1 MKNNIIQNTFN
12 IFVLLIFIILSF
24 CTFYITNIY
33 FYISIFIILFL
44 SFIIKKVSVKD
55 IFKFNIYIMFSF
67 VLVIFVFNLI
77 FMTFEETI
85 NIIIKLI
92 LICNLSFI
100 LTYYLPSYKLIQT
113 INLLLKPLKLFKI
126 NTDTIN
132 LILTIGITFIPI
144 LINEIAK
151 IRTSL
156 LSKGIKYNS
165 LSNMYNMIKILI
177 PNLFKKI
184 NEIDISLVAKGVNE

>member
-1 MKNNIIQNTFN
+1 
-12 IFVLLIFIILSF
+12 
-24 CTFYITNIY
+24 
-33 FYISIFIILFL
+33 
-44 SFIIKKVSVKD
+44 
-55 IFKFNIYIMFSF
+55 MFSF

-144 LINEIAK
+144 LINEIVK

>member
-24 CTFYITNIY
+24 STFYITNIY

-100 LTYYLPSYKLIQT
+100 LTYYLPSYKLLQT

>member
-24 CTFYITNIY
+24 STFYITNIY

>member
-24 CTFYITNIY
+24 STFYITNIY

-144 LINEIAK
+144 LINEIVK

>member
-24 CTFYITNIY
+24 STFYITNIY

-113 INLLLKPLKLFKI
+113 INLLLRPLKLFKI